1 LRYVPGVR
9 RLIVVLAAISLVL
22 AGCGGGGSG
31 EATAKPLTKAEYQT
45 KLRQIAKDVGAQLRT
60 SASNSKTPS
69 KKDLA
74 AAKKA
79 LNTFADELKKVSPP
93 AEVVQAHQ
101 HLISAMRRLG
111 NDLEG
116 IFKSVSEAKTPSDR
130 LSAVFGAPAIQLL
143 VKTQQEFKAKGYNL
157 NLSS

>member
-1 LRYVPGVR
+1 MR
-9 RLIVVLAAISLVL
+9 RLIIVLAAASLVL
-22 AGCGGGGSG
+22 AGCGGGGSSKS
-31 EATAKPLTKAEYQT
+31 TAKPLTKAEYQT
-45 KLRQIAKDVGAQLRT
+45 KLRQIAKDVGAQLKT
-60 SASNSKTPS
+60 SNSKKPT

-79 LNTFADELKKVSPP
+79 LNRFADELGKVSPP

-101 HLISAMRRLG
+101 HLITAMRRLG

-116 IFKSVSEAKTPSDR
+116 IFKKVGEAKNPSEGI
-130 LSAVFGAPAIQLL
+130 SALFGAPAIQLL